1 MVQILRF
8 KNRFDIDAKLKKYR
22 DILAVQS
29 EEEEGVVY
37 CISDGKFAI
46 LCWDGAVFCPMEEV
60 ADLQAKMRP
69 EIQQEIAEILDIWR

>member
-29 EEEEGVVY
+29 EEEEGAVY
-37 CISDGKFAI
+37 CLSDGKFAI

-60 ADLQAKMRP
+60 EDLQAKMRP
-69 EIQQEIAEILDIWR
+69 EIQQEIAEILEIWR

>member
-29 EEEEGVVY
+29 EEEDGVVY

-60 ADLQAKMRP
+60 AELQAKMRP
-69 EIQQEIAEILDIWR
+69 EIQQEIKEILEIWR

>member
-8 KNRFDIDAKLKKYR
+8 KRRFDIDARLRKYR

-29 EEEEGVVY
+29 EVEEGAVY
-37 CISDGKFAI
+37 CLSDGKFAI

-60 ADLQAKMRP
+60 AELQAKMRP
-69 EIQQEIAEILDIWR
+69 EIQQEIAEILEIWR